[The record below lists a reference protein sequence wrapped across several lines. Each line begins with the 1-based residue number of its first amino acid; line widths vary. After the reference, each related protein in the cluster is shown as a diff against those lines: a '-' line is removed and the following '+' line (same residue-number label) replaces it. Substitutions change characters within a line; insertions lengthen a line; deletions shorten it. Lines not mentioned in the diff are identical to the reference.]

1 MSAVKLAL
9 SKIRTDGGTQPRAA
23 LDLAIVEEYGIAMED
38 GAEFPPVDAFYD
50 GTNYWLADGFHR
62 CRAAWN
68 AHLKEI
74 AATVHQ
80 GTQEDAQWYS
90 FSANKANGL
99 RRTNE
104 DKQRAVKAA
113 LKHPRSAGMS
123 DNAVA
128 AYLGVGHATV
138 SEWRQ
143 KLRPA
148 LSKMESEPKT
158 RPSLEN
164 FSSETESP
172 VPVSNASPVKRL
184 CADGRE
190 MNVAN
195 IGRTRR
201 AKQMLSTEPAVA
213 GDSAP
218 EPTPQPGEEP
228 ARFPKYRS
236 VAACRRAARAEKID
250 QLVRSRR
257 ALTESM
263 RHFLD
268 LVNWLGETA
277 GEFDEAQL
285 LMSNADNVLTTAS
298 AELKQRAIAA
308 DPLNKTRFLTKE

>member
-1 MSAVKLAL
+1 MSAVKLAI

-62 CRAAWN
+62 CRAACN
-68 AHLKEI
+68 AHFEEI

-80 GTQEDAQWYS
+80 GSQEDAQWYS

-113 LKHPRSAGMS
+113 LKHPNGASQSNYQIAAHVGVDEGTVRKWRERLSTEIPQIARRTVTRAG
-123 DNAVA
+123 
-128 AYLGVGHATV
+128 ATY
-138 SEWRQ
+138 Q
-143 KLRPA
+143 QD
-148 LSKMESEPKT
+148 T
-158 RPSLEN
+158 R
-164 FSSETESP
+164 
-172 VPVSNASPVKRL
+172 
-184 CADGRE
+184 
-190 MNVAN
+190 N
-195 IGRTRR
+195 IGRRTRR
-201 AKQMLSTEPAVA
+201 PKHQIEPTLPPQPAPSA
-213 GDSAP
+213 ASAP
-218 EPTPQPGEEP
+218 EPAPHPGEETTIIP
-228 ARFPKYRS
+228 KRGSAGARW
-236 VAACRRAARAEKID
+236 RAARAEKID

-285 LMSNADNVLTTAS
+285 LMSDVANRLTTAS